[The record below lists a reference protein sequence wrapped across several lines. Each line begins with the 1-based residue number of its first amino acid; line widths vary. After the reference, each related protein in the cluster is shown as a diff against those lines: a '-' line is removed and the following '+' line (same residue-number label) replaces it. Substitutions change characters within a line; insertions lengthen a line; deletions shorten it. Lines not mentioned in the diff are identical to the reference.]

1 MAENYNRE
9 VQRAAEHI
17 YTVRSE
23 TYLVKK
29 GQAAAILAI
38 AVVILVGLVLQ
49 LAGGNFVV
57 RMAGAG
63 TVVGGALVIVII
75 YAVMRTRGPLNYTT
89 YYYRDKT
96 GTEFLL
102 QVVGRRRMAFSGG
115 GKILTLNGRD
125 IAVKGSVFYPQ
136 QPWNWFSDADFDHC
150 ETIAGR
156 DKRYTGTRVCDGRT
170 QRVMLSLR
178 DGSID
183 YADVDGVRMRYFEI
197 NRIKETVELPAEFY
211 SAVLKAY
218 PGADKAGFIRKSAK
232 R

>member
-115 GKILTLNGRD
+115 GKILTLNGR
-125 IAVKGSVFYPQ
+125 GFC
-136 QPWNWFSDADFDHC
+136 F
-150 ETIAGR
+150 
-156 DKRYTGTRVCDGRT
+156 
-170 QRVMLSLR
+170 LS
-178 DGSID
+178 S
-183 YADVDGVRMRYFEI
+183 AA
-197 NRIKETVELPAEFY
+197 VELVFGRRFRPLRNYCRQGQKIYRNA
-211 SAVLKAY
+211 SVRRADAKSHAVFAR
-218 PGADKAGFIRKSAK
+218 RKYRLRGRGRRSHEVF
-232 R
+232 